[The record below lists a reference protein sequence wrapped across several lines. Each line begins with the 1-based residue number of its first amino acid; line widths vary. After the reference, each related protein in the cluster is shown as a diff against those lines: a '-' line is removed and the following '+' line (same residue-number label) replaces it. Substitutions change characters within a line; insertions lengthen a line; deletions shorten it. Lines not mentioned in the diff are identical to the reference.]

1 MTLVERVNMARV
13 STQREV
19 LEFPRQ
25 SVITRDGA
33 QLQLDAILNYQITS
47 ARTALYTTTN
57 LPRMLS
63 KLLQAQVRSVAASLD
78 VDQLIE
84 GSSAVARLRGEMSVV
99 AARWGVQVSDVR
111 LQEIRAGSL
120 SAALEQ
126 HKSADL
132 ANQGIMIAA
141 RSDRQTAILDGE
153 SQRDRRVRE
162 AEGEAAQIRASA
174 RGEARAAVNKATA
187 EAKSISEVGHAVGA
201 RGAELAQ
208 YLLALKYM
216 DTLRN
221 IAAKPNTNIY
231 FLPSSSAS
239 VQTVQA
245 LGLNTIVPPA
255 FAATLAKRTA

>member
-1 MTLVERVNMARV
+1 VTLIEKVNAVRV

-19 LEFPRQ
+19 LDFPKQ

-33 QLQLDAILNYQITS
+33 QLLLDAILNYRITS
-47 ARTALYTTTN
+47 ARTTLYTTTN

-84 GSSAVARLRGEMSVV
+84 GSSAIARLRGDMSVV
-99 AARWGVQVSDVR
+99 ASRWGVEVQDVR
-111 LQEIRAGSL
+111 LQEVRAGSL
-120 SAALEQ
+120 SDALEQ

-153 SQRDRRVRE
+153 AQRDRRVRE
-162 AEGEAAQIRASA
+162 AEGEAAQIRANA
-174 RGEARAAVNKATA
+174 RGEARAIVNKATA
-187 EAKSISEVGHAVGA
+187 EAKSVSEIGRAVGA
-201 RGAELAQ
+201 RGAEMAQ

-216 DTLRN
+216 DVLRGVS
-221 IAAKPNTNIY
+221 AMPNTNIY
-231 FLPSSSAS
+231 FLPSSSAII
-239 VQTVQA
+239 QTVQA
-245 LGLNTIVPPA
+245 LGLNTVIPR
-255 FAATLAKRTA
+255 K